1 MKLIEPKVEIIQ
13 QEPNLEGIYKQIE
26 QAARICYKSEDKITD
41 TSAKEFVDRLIK
53 NKHLAMLEHG
63 TVYLHLPEAI
73 GDDCDIV
80 KKYKINTYSYIAS
93 FQKTY
98 NPNIWLNNYVV
109 TTNLRVLQEN
119 NWLDDLQY
127 LCEPTEYHE
136 KRYTLKFITSIGI
149 TRELI
154 RHRRFSFA
162 NESSRFCRYKNGLTF
177 IKPYWFVLP
186 AGEVFWHDGICYRIY
201 DDKNNPDKYI
211 SVMPS
216 VVGEEFVH
224 KAHTFLHSIDNAETS
239 YLALL
244 LEGLT
249 AQQARE
255 VLPLCTKSE
264 LVMTGFESDW
274 KEFFDK
280 RLKGTTGKPH
290 PDMIHLCKLA
300 QEELTKNGIVL

>member
-26 QAARICYKSEDKITD
+26 QAARTCYKSEDRITD
-41 TSAKEFVDRLIK
+41 ASAKEFVDKLIK
-53 NKHLAMLEHG
+53 SKHFAMLEHG
-63 TVYLHLPEAI
+63 TVYLNIFPEDDFCEEII
-73 GDDCDIV
+73 GVFIH
-80 KKYKINTYSYIAS
+80 
-93 FQKTY
+93 
-98 NPNIWLNNYVV
+98 NPYTKCIRIMNNNFGYLI
-109 TTNLRVLQEN
+109 TTNFRVIVEN
-119 NWLDDLQY
+119 NLDAAMEY
-127 LCEPTEYHE
+127 ICEPTECHE
-136 KRYTLKFITSIGI
+136 KRYTLKFTTSIGI

-154 RHRRFSFA
+154 RHRHFSFA
-162 NESSRFCRYKNGLTF
+162 NESTRYCNYSKDKFNNELTF

-186 AGEVFWHDGICYRIY
+186 AGEVFWHDGICYRLY
-201 DDKNNPDKYI
+201 YNKNNPDEYI
-211 SVMPS
+211 SIMPS

-224 KAHTFLHSIDNAETS
+224 KAHTFLHNIDNAETR

-274 KEFFDK
+274 KDFFDK

-290 PDMIHLCKLA
+290 PDMIRLCELA